1 MKEDLLTVRG
11 ITKTYPGVIALNN
24 VSMSF
29 RKGEVHGIVGENG
42 AGKSTLIKT
51 ITGAIVPDSGEIIF
65 DGKTYDRL
73 DPIAAISIGIG
84 VVYQEFNLI
93 PGLTV
98 AENVFLGKKVEG
110 TKYLADFKTM
120 NRRTKELG
128 ERIGVK
134 LDGSNRLWE
143 LSVAQQQI
151 VEITRALAENVKLLI
166 MDEPSA
172 PLTNVE
178 IEKMFEII
186 KMLKEQ
192 GVTIIYISHRMD
204 EIFRITDRVSVMMD
218 GKYINT
224 VNTCDTNR
232 QQLINMMV
240 GRELKET
247 FPERITPVGEE
258 VLRAE
263 HLSGKGVRD
272 VSFTL
277 HKGEILGFAGLMGCG
292 RTETMELIF
301 GARERY
307 GGELYLKGKK
317 VNFRN
322 TEQALNSGI
331 ALVPEDRKGH
341 GIFPDKSIKWNST
354 ISCIKALS
362 KFGVVNLKKE
372 KETAKT
378 YIDAMRIKTPSDEQL
393 VKNLSGGNQQ
403 KVVVAKVL
411 ATKADIIIFDE
422 PTRGIDV
429 GAKQEIYAL
438 IRQLAETG
446 ISVLMISSELE
457 EVIGLSDRIVVLS
470 HGKVTTILEQ
480 KDFAQTTILD
490 YASMA

>member
-1 MKEDLLTVRG
+1 MNENLLTVRG

-51 ITGAIVPDSGEIIF
+51 ITGAITPDTGEIEF
-65 DGKTYDRL
+65 DGKTYDHL
-73 DPIAAISIGIG
+73 DPTTAISIGIG

-93 PGLTV
+93 PGLSV

-120 NRRTKELG
+120 NQKTKELG

-134 LDGSNRLWE
+134 LDGSKRLWE
-143 LSVAQQQI
+143 LPMAQQQI

-178 IEKMFEII
+178 IEKMFEIVRT
-186 KMLKEQ
+186 LKEQ

-204 EIFRITDRVSVMMD
+204 EIFQITDRVSVMMD
-218 GKYINT
+218 GKYVDT

-232 QQLINMMV
+232 QQLISMMV

-247 FPERITPVGEE
+247 FPARETPVGEE
-258 VLRAE
+258 VMRAE
-263 HLSGKGVRD
+263 HLCGKGVKD
-272 VSFTL
+272 VSFSL
-277 HKGEILGFAGLMGCG
+277 RKGEILGFAGLMGCG

-307 GGELYLKGKK
+307 SGELYLKGEK
-317 VNFRN
+317 VHFKN
-322 TEQALNSGI
+322 TEQALAGGI
-331 ALVPEDRKGH
+331 ALVPEDRKAH
-341 GIFPDKSIKWNST
+341 GVFLNESIKWNAT

-362 KFGVVNLKKE
+362 KFGIVNLLKE
-372 KETAKT
+372 RETAKT

-393 VKNLSGGNQQ
+393 VRNLSGGNQQ

-411 ATKADIIIFDE
+411 ATQADIIIFDE

-429 GAKQEIYAL
+429 GAKQEIYKL
-438 IRQLAETG
+438 IRQLSEQG
-446 ISVLMISSELE
+446 ISILMISSELE
-457 EVIGLSDRIVVLS
+457 EVMGMSDRIVVLS
-470 HGKVTTILEQ
+470 HGKVTKVLEREE
-480 KDFAQTTILD
+480 FAQTTILD

>member
-1 MKEDLLTVRG
+1 MNEDLLVVRG
-11 ITKTYPGVIALNN
+11 ITKAYPGVIALND

-51 ITGAIVPDSGEIIF
+51 ITGAITPDRGEIEF
-65 DGKTYDRL
+65 DGNTYTQL
-73 DPIAAISIGIG
+73 DPVTAISIGIG

-110 TKYLADFKTM
+110 TKYLADFKAM
-120 NRRTKELG
+120 NQKTKEIAA
-128 ERIGVK
+128 RIGVE
-134 LDGSNRLWE
+134 LDGSKRLWE

-178 IEKMFEII
+178 VEKLFQII

-192 GVTIIYISHRMD
+192 GVTIIYISHRLD
-204 EIFRITDRVSVMMD
+204 EIFQITDRVSVMMD

-232 QQLINMMV
+232 QQLISMMV

-247 FPERITPVGEE
+247 YPPRVTPVGEE

-263 HLSGKGVRD
+263 HLSGKGVKD

-292 RTETMELIF
+292 RTETMELVF
-301 GARERY
+301 GARKLT
-307 GGELYLKGKK
+307 GGELYLNGEK
-317 VNFRN
+317 VKFTN
-322 TEQALNSGI
+322 TEQALTSGI

-341 GIFPDKSIKWNST
+341 GVFLDKAINWNTT
-354 ISCIKALS
+354 ISCIKKLS
-362 KFGVVNLKKE
+362 KWGIVNLAEEQKV
-372 KETAKT
+372 AKT
-378 YIDAMRIKTPSDEQL
+378 YIDAMEIKTPSDKQL
-393 VKNLSGGNQQ
+393 VRNLSGGNQQ

-411 ATKADIIIFDE
+411 ATKADIIVFDE

-438 IRQLAETG
+438 MRQLSEEG
-446 ISVLMISSELE
+446 ISILMISSELE
-457 EVIGLSDRIVVLS
+457 EVMGMSDRIVVLA
-470 HGKVTTILEQ
+470 HGRVTAVLER
-480 KDFAQTTILD
+480 DEFAQTTILD